1 MRSILKGILAVL
13 VVTVL
18 IGLLEARIQPLRL
31 AEEDADTDDD
41 GPSFYARAQ
50 AAPITVVPGSAVHI
64 QMLLLRRARV

>member
-1 MRSILKGILAVL
+1 MRSILKGILALL

-18 IGLLEARIQPLRL
+18 IGLLAVKIEPLRL
-31 AEEDADTDDD
+31 AEEDADADDD

-50 AAPITVVPGSAVHI
+50 AAPITVGPGSAIHI